1 MVHIWVVRSIIW
13 IMKKSCKWGHVYCMQ
28 ARSILMLANKE
39 TERRVMT
46 PTGSEPSSPIL
57 LQSPHNNMYSPS
69 TGLSM
74 KRSLQRFLQKRKNR
88 VQETSPYHH
97 ELINVKLSKSSREN
111 KWKFGLVV
119 GYLVARLYYLWWM
132 KSLFPQ
138 HSWACK
144 LIKCGYETH
153 TISSLIMYGFLVCV
167 CVYILFFWSSRFS

>member
-1 MVHIWVVRSIIW
+1 MR
-13 IMKKSCKWGHVYCMQ
+13 KNCKLELRLFPPSLSDLRPMMEAEVSDSPQQQDPHHQQQQQLQHPLTIFYDGKICVSDVTELQ

-97 ELINVKLSKSSREN
+97 
-111 KWKFGLVV
+111 
-119 GYLVARLYYLWWM
+119 
-132 KSLFPQ
+132 
-138 HSWACK
+138 
-144 LIKCGYETH
+144 
-153 TISSLIMYGFLVCV
+153 
-167 CVYILFFWSSRFS
+167 